1 MPTRLKAI
9 NLAAPRRKIMSS
21 TRILYPPAS
30 HPTRRQMIAG
40 ITVALGSLGL
50 VSPKAFAQ
58 ASQEILHT
66 EEAIHQEPV
75 FKASRKRVYEALTD
89 AKQFQKV
96 VLLSAAV
103 QSGMAKGNIPAEIAA
118 VAGGAFKLFNG
129 FIVGRNLEL
138 VPNER
143 IVQAWRVAY
152 WPAGAWSLTKFVLV
166 EQGSD
171 TKVVF
176 DHTGFPKGDAD
187 HLLEGWNGNYW
198 QPLAKFLA

>member
-1 MPTRLKAI
+1 MTNAWKFPSPVS
-9 NLAAPRRKIMSS
+9 N
-21 TRILYPPAS
+21 
-30 HPTRRQMIAG
+30 PTRRQLVAG
-40 ITVALGSLGL
+40 VTIALGSLGL
-50 VSPKAFAQ
+50 ASAETFAQ
-58 ASQEILHT
+58 VAQEISHS
-66 EEAIHQEPV
+66 EDAIHQEPV

-96 VLLSAAV
+96 TLLSAAV
-103 QSGMAKGNIPAEIAA
+103 QSGMAKGNIPAEI
-118 VAGGAFKLFNG
+118 VAEPGGPFKFFNG

-152 WPAGAWSLTKFVLV
+152 WPAGDWSLVKFVLV

-171 TKVVF
+171 TKLVF

-198 QPLAKFLA
+198 QPLAKFLNQP

>member
-1 MPTRLKAI
+1 MTNAWRFP
-9 NLAAPRRKIMSS
+9 S
-21 TRILYPPAS
+21 PAS
-30 HPTRRQMIAG
+30 NPTRRQLIAG
-40 ITVALGSLGL
+40 VTFALGSLGL
-50 VSPKAFAQ
+50 ASTETFAQ
-58 ASQEILHT
+58 AAQEISHS
-66 EEAIHQEPV
+66 EDAIHQEPV
-75 FKASRKRVYEALTD
+75 FKASLKRVYEALTD

-96 VLLSAAV
+96 TLLSAAV
-103 QSGMAKGNIPAEIAA
+103 QSGMAKGNIPAEM
-118 VAGGAFKLFNG
+118 VSEPGGPFKFFNG

-152 WPAGAWSLTKFVLV
+152 WPAGDWSLVKFVLV

-171 TKVVF
+171 TKLIF

-198 QPLAKFLA
+198 QPLAKFLSQP

>member
-1 MPTRLKAI
+1 MSNMKLRHSLLANNPSRRRLIVGGA
-9 NLAAPRRKIMSS
+9 L
-21 TRILYPPAS
+21 
-30 HPTRRQMIAG
+30 
-40 ITVALGSLGL
+40 ALGGFGL
-50 VSPKAFAQ
+50 ATREVFGQ
-58 ASQEILHT
+58 AVPEISHS
-66 EEAIHQEPV
+66 EDAIHQETV

-89 AKQFQKV
+89 AKKFEKV
-96 VLLSAAV
+96 IQLSVAV

-118 VAGGAFKLFNG
+118 EPGGAFKLFNG

-138 VPNER
+138 VANER

-152 WPAGAWSLTKFVLV
+152 WPEGAWSLVKFVLV
-166 EQGSD
+166 EQGSE

-198 QPLAKFLA
+198 QPLAKFLG